1 MSSQVALVVDDLPID
16 MVAKDHASKT
26 ALMNAAEENSVKVVR
41 CLGELKADLN
51 AKAKNGRTALM
62 YAANNGYYQ
71 AVECLESVNST
82 PSCLPVMPEE
92 NRLRIMPTWPVCQ
105 I

>member
-16 MVAKDHASKT
+16 MFAKDHAGKT
-26 ALMNAAEENSVKVVR
+26 VLMNAAEENSVKVVR
-41 CLGELKADLN
+41 RFGELKADLN

-62 YAANNGYYQ
+62 YAANNKHYQ
-71 AVECLESVNST
+71 AVECLESLNSM
-82 PSCLPVMPEE
+82 PSCLPVMLVA